1 MLFNQNKPK
10 IKISGL
16 GQSDASSAS
25 PSPMGLGSLKS
36 GIKIGGLGQASGQ
49 SNMAASVA
57 LPPAEPTDLTLIESE
72 TSLIGS
78 RPGQLLRAKASIIYL
93 PGFGC
98 DFRNHE
104 NFKNL
109 LTSYDYYAINF
120 PAHGKSI
127 WKDASQL
134 TLTYFTNLVVDFIK
148 ERNLDKV
155 IIIGHGSSAPVAANV
170 SRILPDVVKGI
181 VYISPIETS
190 FQQDAGQVEDVMI
203 PRLMENLEQL
213 NRLKVFNYDL
223 KANNSA
229 AWKYENEAKLAYYN
243 KNHDAL
249 SIILGYLLSDQLKG
263 SIEQVYQTVSVPQLV
278 VFGDSD
284 GLIRIDEVM
293 KKVPTLFKGA
303 DVSIIPIA
311 GHEPAFDNPNNY
323 FSNVITFIDK
333 VIFEDENQGDVL

>member
-10 IKISGL
+10 IKLSGL
-16 GQSDASSAS
+16 GGNDAGPATQNSMGFGGIK
-25 PSPMGLGSLKS
+25 MGLGK
-36 GIKIGGLGQASGQ
+36 GLGNAQQAAQ
-49 SNMAASVA
+49 PAAQVN
-57 LPPAEPTDLTLIESE
+57 LPPAMPTDLSLIESDM
-72 TSLIGS
+72 SLIGS

-134 TLTYFTNLVVDFIK
+134 TLAYFTNVVVDFIK
-148 ERNLDKV
+148 ERKLDKV
-155 IIIGHGSSAPVAANV
+155 VLIGHGSSAAVAANV
-170 SRILPDVVKGI
+170 SKILPDVIKGV

-190 FQQDAGQVEDVMI
+190 FQQDAAQVQDVLI
-203 PRLMENLEQL
+203 PRLKENLEQL

-223 KANNSA
+223 KANNNI
-229 AWKYENEAKLAYYN
+229 AWTHENNDKLAYYE
-243 KNHDAL
+243 KNFDAL
-249 SIILGYLLSDQLKG
+249 SIILGYLLSDELKA
-263 SIEQVYQTVSVPQLV
+263 SIEQVYQTVTVPQHV

-284 GLIRIDEVM
+284 GMIRIDEVM
-293 KKVPTLFKGA
+293 KKVPVLFKDA
-303 DVSIIPIA
+303 DVSIIPIS

-323 FSNVITFIDK
+323 FSNVINFIDK
-333 VIFEDENQGDVL
+333 VIFEDDNQGDTL